1 MTALIF
7 LKIMNIKE
15 VSYFEIEQNEWV
27 RVFRDQKYQKIVHDN
42 SFGLARFF
50 SYTVKFLNQHKIV
63 HDHKIKYLSWTKI
76 TD

>member
-50 SYTVKFLNQHKIV
+50 HTR
-63 HDHKIKYLSWTKI
+63 
-76 TD
+76 